1 MSIILNDK
9 VERYVR
15 KLAEDSQNE
24 SQIFPVDRM
33 FLESRL
39 AEIMSLDSLSFLYYN
54 FELVNDTYVTQLFV
68 CLPEVWT
75 DVSLKDLIEM
85 SDNFTNVQSYFTLL
99 KFTYKYIEID
109 IIEIVLKKIKIRN
122 YSYYEQVIEFLN
134 NQWNLLLK
142 SEVDFEDFEDGFIG
156 VDLNV
161 WKYIKQKFL
170 IDNRVKPALL
180 SPDDLKRF
188 VDRLTNS

>member
-54 FELVNDTYVTQLFV
+54 FELVNDTYVTQVFV

-109 IIEIVLKKIKIRN
+109 IIEIVLKKIKIK
-122 YSYYEQVIEFLN
+122 FF
-134 NQWNLLLK
+134 
-142 SEVDFEDFEDGFIG
+142 SEAF
-156 VDLNV
+156 
-161 WKYIKQKFL
+161 
-170 IDNRVKPALL
+170 
-180 SPDDLKRF
+180 SC
-188 VDRLTNS
+188 

>member
-1 MSIILNDK
+1 MSVILNDK
-9 VERYVR
+9 VEGYVR
-15 KLAEDSQNE
+15 KLAEDAQNE

-33 FLESRL
+33 FLESHL

-122 YSYYEQVIEFLN
+122 YSYYEQVIEYLN

-156 VDLNV
+156 VDVNE
-161 WKYIKQKFL
+161 WKYVKQKFL

-180 SPDDLKRF
+180 SPDDLKKF
-188 VDRLTNS
+188 VDGLTNS